1 MLKMAKKRKNDT
13 RLDPFATAVGS
24 SSLDALLEQANA
36 GDVIRMPAPS
46 DPSREITLVC
56 KIIPHGD
63 IESTTEVYGK
73 NRRVQALLNEKS
85 VSDILPAIK
94 QDGRNQHPALLWEQD
109 NTSLVLAGSR
119 RRKACILGNADYL
132 VLSSNDFTD
141 QDAKILAV
149 SSDQYIAP
157 SLWEL
162 GQAYQQTKNELIEQG
177 KKGSYREVAAIE
189 GVSHTAIADAIKAY
203 DQIPADVIALYPTA
217 NHVGR
222 EVAKKLVNAKERD
235 QAGFNQ
241 LVTDLASNQE
251 INAITADDKR
261 ATAITKCLTA
271 EPQNIAKREAIFDNK
286 FISVQRNLKNG
297 DVSIKIDNKV
307 MTDKRLEQLTKL
319 LTAFN

>member
-1 MLKMAKKRKNDT
+1 MAKKRKNDT

-56 KIIPHGD
+56 KVISHSD
-63 IESTTEVYGK
+63 IESTTQVYGK
-73 NRRVQALLNEKS
+73 NRRVQSLLNEKS

-94 QDGRNQHPALLWEQD
+94 EDGRNQHPALLWDQGD
-109 NTSLVLAGSR
+109 TSLVLAGSR

-132 VLSSNDFTD
+132 VLSSSDFTD

-162 GQAYQQTKNELIEQG
+162 GQAYQNTKNELIEQG
-177 KKGSYREVAAIE
+177 KKGSYREIAVIE
-189 GVSHTAIADAIKAY
+189 GVSHTAVADAIKAFE
-203 DQIPADVIALYPTA
+203 QIPADVVALYPTA

-222 EVAKKLVNAKERD
+222 EVAKKLISAKERD
-235 QAGFNQ
+235 QAAFNL
-241 LVTDLASNQE
+241 LVADIANHE
-251 INAITADDKR
+251 DINAAASDDKR
-261 ATAITKCLTA
+261 AMAITKYLTT
-271 EPQNIAKREAIFDNK
+271 EPQIAVKREVVLESNFV
-286 FISVQRNLKNG
+286 SVQRSLKNG
-297 DVSIKIDNKV
+297 DVSVKISNKV

-319 LTAFN
+319 LAAFN

>member
-1 MLKMAKKRKNDT
+1 MAKKRKNDT

-46 DPSREITLVC
+46 DPARQITLVC
-56 KIIPHGD
+56 KVIAHAD
-63 IESTTEVYGK
+63 IESTTGVYGK

-85 VSDILPAIK
+85 VSDILPAIRE
-94 QDGRNQHPALLWEQD
+94 DGRNQHPALLWDQGD
-109 NTSLVLAGSR
+109 KSLVLAGSR
-119 RRKACILGNADYL
+119 RRMACILGNADYL
-132 VLSSNDFTD
+132 VLSSSDFTD

-177 KKGSYREVAAIE
+177 KKGSYREIAAIE

-203 DQIPADVIALYPTA
+203 EQIPADVIALYPTA

-222 EVAKKLVNAKERD
+222 EVAKKLVSAKERD
-235 QAGFNQ
+235 EEVFNQ
-241 LVTDLASNQE
+241 LVSALASDEELNT
-251 INAITADDKR
+251 ITSDDKR
-261 ATAITKCLTA
+261 AMAITKCLTS
-271 EPQNIAKREAIFDNK
+271 EPQVAVKREAVLENN
-286 FISVQRNLKNG
+286 FISVQRNLKSG

-319 LTAFN
+319 LSAFN

>member
-1 MLKMAKKRKNDT
+1 MAKKRKNDT

-46 DPSREITLVC
+46 DPARQITLVC
-56 KIIPHGD
+56 KVIAHAD
-63 IESTTEVYGK
+63 IESTTGVYGK

-85 VSDILPAIK
+85 VSDILPAIRE
-94 QDGRNQHPALLWEQD
+94 DGRNQHPALLWDQGD
-109 NTSLVLAGSR
+109 KSLVLAGSR
-119 RRKACILGNADYL
+119 RRMACILGNADYL
-132 VLSSNDFTD
+132 VLSSSDFID

-177 KKGSYREVAAIE
+177 KKGSYREIAAIE

-203 DQIPADVIALYPTA
+203 EQIPADVIALYPTA

-222 EVAKKLVNAKERD
+222 EVAKKLVSAKERD
-235 QAGFNQ
+235 EEAFNQ
-241 LVTDLASNQE
+241 LVSALASDE
-251 INAITADDKR
+251 ELNAITSDDKR
-261 ATAITKCLTA
+261 AMAITKCLTS
-271 EPQNIAKREAIFDNK
+271 EPQVAVKREAVLENN
-286 FISVQRNLKNG
+286 FISVQRNFKSG

-319 LTAFN
+319 LSAFN

>member
-1 MLKMAKKRKNDT
+1 MARKRKNDT
-13 RLDPFATAVGS
+13 RLDPFATAVGN
-24 SSLDALLEQANA
+24 SSLDALLEQASA

-46 DPSREITLVC
+46 DPTREITLVC
-56 KIIPHGD
+56 KVIPHSD
-63 IESTTEVYGK
+63 IEASTQVYGK

-85 VSDILPAIK
+85 VSDILPAISE
-94 QDGRNQHPALLWEQD
+94 DGRNQHPALLWEQND
-109 NTSLVLAGSR
+109 TSLVLAGSR

-132 VLSSNDFTD
+132 VLSSTDFTD

-177 KKGSYREVAAIE
+177 KKGSYREIATIE
-189 GVSHTAIADAIKAY
+189 GVSHTAIADAVKAY
-203 DQIPADVIALYPTA
+203 EQIPADVISLYPTA

-222 EVAKKLVNAKERD
+222 EVAKKLVIAKERD
-235 QAGFNQ
+235 EAAFNQ
-241 LVTDLASNQE
+241 LVNALANDE
-251 INAITADDKR
+251 ELNVITSDDKR
-261 ATAITKCLTA
+261 AMAITKRLTA
-271 EPQNIAKREAIFDNK
+271 EPEVAAKREAVLENK
-286 FISVQRNLKNG
+286 FISVQRNIKSG

-319 LTAFN
+319 LGAFN

>member
-1 MLKMAKKRKNDT
+1 MAKKRKNDT

-46 DPSREITLVC
+46 DPARQITLVC
-56 KIIPHGD
+56 KVIAHAD
-63 IESTTEVYGK
+63 IESTTGVYGK

-85 VSDILPAIK
+85 VSDILPAIRE
-94 QDGRNQHPALLWEQD
+94 DGRNQHPALLWDQGD
-109 NTSLVLAGSR
+109 KSLVLAGSR
-119 RRKACILGNADYL
+119 RRMACILGNADYL

-177 KKGSYREVAAIE
+177 KKGSYREIAAIE

-203 DQIPADVIALYPTA
+203 EQIPADVIALYPTA

-235 QAGFNQ
+235 EEAFNQ
-241 LVTDLASNQE
+241 LVSALASDE
-251 INAITADDKR
+251 ELNAITSDDKR
-261 ATAITKCLTA
+261 AMAITKCLTS
-271 EPQNIAKREAIFDNK
+271 EPQVAVKREAVLENN
-286 FISVQRNLKNG
+286 FISVQRNLKSG

-319 LTAFN
+319 LSAFN

>member
-1 MLKMAKKRKNDT
+1 MAKKRKNDT

-46 DPSREITLVC
+46 DPARQITLVC
-56 KIIPHGD
+56 KVIAHAD
-63 IESTTEVYGK
+63 IESTTGVYGK

-85 VSDILPAIK
+85 VSDILPAISD
-94 QDGRNQHPALLWEQD
+94 DGRNQHPALLWDQGD
-109 NTSLVLAGSR
+109 KSLVLAGSR
-119 RRKACILGNADYL
+119 RRMACILGNADYL
-132 VLSSNDFTD
+132 VLSSSDFTE

-177 KKGSYREVAAIE
+177 KKGSYREIAALE

-203 DQIPADVIALYPTA
+203 EQIPAEVIALYPTA

-222 EVAKKLVNAKERD
+222 EVAKKLVIAKERD
-235 QAGFNQ
+235 PESFNR
-241 LVTDLASNQE
+241 LVQELASNND
-251 INAITADDKR
+251 INAITSDDKR
-261 ATAITKCLTA
+261 AMAVTKCLTA
-271 EPQNIAKREAIFDNK
+271 EPQTTVKREAVLENDFV
-286 FISVQRNLKNG
+286 SLQRNLKSG
-297 DVSIKIDNKV
+297 DVSIKINNKV

-319 LTAFN
+319 LSAFN

>member
-1 MLKMAKKRKNDT
+1 MAKKRKNDT

-46 DPSREITLVC
+46 DPARQITLVC
-56 KIIPHGD
+56 KVIAHAD
-63 IESTTEVYGK
+63 IESTTGVYGK

-85 VSDILPAIK
+85 VSDILPAISD
-94 QDGRNQHPALLWEQD
+94 DGRNQHPALLWDQGD
-109 NTSLVLAGSR
+109 KSLVLAGSR
-119 RRKACILGNADYL
+119 RRMACILGNADYL
-132 VLSSNDFTD
+132 VLSSSDFTE

-177 KKGSYREVAAIE
+177 KKGSYREIAALE

-203 DQIPADVIALYPTA
+203 EQIPAEVIALYPTA

-222 EVAKKLVNAKERD
+222 EVAKKLVIAKERD
-235 QAGFNQ
+235 PESFNR
-241 LVTDLASNQE
+241 LVQELASNND
-251 INAITADDKR
+251 INAIKSDDKR
-261 ATAITKCLTA
+261 AMAVTKCLTA
-271 EPQNIAKREAIFDNK
+271 EPQTTVKREAVLENDFV
-286 FISVQRNLKNG
+286 SLQRNLKSG
-297 DVSIKIDNKV
+297 DVSIKINNKV

-319 LTAFN
+319 LSAFN

>member
-1 MLKMAKKRKNDT
+1 MAKKRKNDT

-36 GDVIRMPAPS
+36 GDVIRMPSPS
-46 DPSREITLVC
+46 DPARQITLVC
-56 KIIPHGD
+56 KVIAHAD
-63 IESTTEVYGK
+63 IESTTGVYGK

-85 VSDILPAIK
+85 VSDILPAISD
-94 QDGRNQHPALLWEQD
+94 DGRNQHPALLWDQGD
-109 NTSLVLAGSR
+109 KSLVLAGSR
-119 RRKACILGNADYL
+119 RRMACILGNADYL
-132 VLSSNDFTD
+132 VLSSSDFTE

-177 KKGSYREVAAIE
+177 KKGSYREIAALE

-203 DQIPADVIALYPTA
+203 EQIPAEVIALYPTA

-222 EVAKKLVNAKERD
+222 EVAKKLVIAKERD
-235 QAGFNQ
+235 PESFNR
-241 LVTDLASNQE
+241 LVEELASNND
-251 INAITADDKR
+251 INAITSDDKR
-261 ATAITKCLTA
+261 AMAVTKCLTA
-271 EPQNIAKREAIFDNK
+271 EPQTTVKREAVLENDFV
-286 FISVQRNLKNG
+286 SLQRNLKSG
-297 DVSIKIDNKV
+297 DVSIKINNKV

-319 LTAFN
+319 LSAFN

>member
-1 MLKMAKKRKNDT
+1 MAKKRKNDT

-46 DPSREITLVC
+46 DPGRQITLVC
-56 KIIPHGD
+56 KVISHAD
-63 IESTTEVYGK
+63 IESTTGVYGK
-73 NRRVQALLNEKS
+73 NRRVQSLLNEKS
-85 VSDILPAIK
+85 VSDILPAIRD
-94 QDGRNQHPALLWEQD
+94 DGRNQHPALLWDQGE
-109 NTSLVLAGSR
+109 TSLVLAGSR
-119 RRKACILGNADYL
+119 RRMACILGNADYL
-132 VLSSNDFTD
+132 VLSSSDFTD

-177 KKGSYREVAAIE
+177 KKGSYREIAAIE
-189 GVSHTAIADAIKAY
+189 GLSHTAIADAIKAY
-203 DQIPADVIALYPTA
+203 EQIPGDVIALYPTA

-222 EVAKKLVNAKERD
+222 EVAKKLVSAKERD
-235 QAGFNQ
+235 QEAFKQ
-241 LVTDLASNQE
+241 LVLALASDDE
-251 INAITADDKR
+251 LKAITSDDKR
-261 ATAITKCLTA
+261 AMAITKCLTA
-271 EPQNIAKREAIFDNK
+271 EPQVAVKREAVLENK
-286 FISVQRNLKNG
+286 FISVQRNLKSG

-319 LTAFN
+319 LSAFN

>member
-1 MLKMAKKRKNDT
+1 MAKKRKNDT

-46 DPSREITLVC
+46 DPNREITLVC
-56 KIIPHGD
+56 KVIAHNE
-63 IESTTEVYGK
+63 IEKSTQVYGK

-94 QDGRNQHPALLWEQD
+94 EDGRNQHPALLWDQGD
-109 NTSLVLAGSR
+109 MSLVLAGSR
-119 RRKACILGNADYL
+119 RRKACILAGADYL
-132 VLSSNDFTD
+132 VLSSSDFNE
-141 QDAKILAV
+141 QDAKVLAV

-162 GQAYQQTKNELIEQG
+162 GQAYQQTRNELIQQG
-177 KKGSYREVAAIE
+177 KKGSYREIAVIE

-203 DQIPADVIALYPTA
+203 EQISADVIALYPTA

-222 EVAKKLVNAKERD
+222 EVAKKLINAKERD
-235 QAGFNQ
+235 EAAFNE
-241 LVTDLASNQE
+241 LVVSLASNDE
-251 INAITADDKR
+251 VNALEADDKR
-261 ATAITKCLTA
+261 AMLITKLLTA
-271 EPQNIAKREAIFDNK
+271 EPKTALKREAVLEND
-286 FISVQRNLKNG
+286 FISVQRNLKSG
-297 DVSIKIDNKV
+297 DVSIKINNKV

-319 LTAFN
+319 LSAFN

>member
-1 MLKMAKKRKNDT
+1 MARKRKNDT
-13 RLDPFATAVGS
+13 RLDPFATAVGN
-24 SSLDALLEQANA
+24 SSLDALLEQASA

-46 DPSREITLVC
+46 DPTREITLVC
-56 KIIPHGD
+56 KVIPHSD
-63 IESTTEVYGK
+63 IEASTQVYGK

-85 VSDILPAIK
+85 VSDILPAISE
-94 QDGRNQHPALLWEQD
+94 DGRNQHPALLWEQND
-109 NTSLVLAGSR
+109 TSLVLAGSR

-132 VLSSNDFTD
+132 VLSSTDFTD

-177 KKGSYREVAAIE
+177 KKGSYREIATIE
-189 GVSHTAIADAIKAY
+189 GVSHTAIADAVKAFE
-203 DQIPADVIALYPTA
+203 QIPADVISLYPTA

-222 EVAKKLVNAKERD
+222 EVAKKLVIAKERD
-235 QAGFNQ
+235 EAAFNQ
-241 LVTDLASNQE
+241 LVNALANDE
-251 INAITADDKR
+251 ELNAITSDDKR
-261 ATAITKCLTA
+261 AMAITKRLTA
-271 EPQNIAKREAIFDNK
+271 EPEVAAKREAVLENK
-286 FISVQRNLKNG
+286 FISVQRNIKSG

-319 LTAFN
+319 LGAFN

>member
-1 MLKMAKKRKNDT
+1 MAKKRKNDT

-46 DPSREITLVC
+46 DPGRQITLVC
-56 KIIPHGD
+56 KVISHAD
-63 IESTTEVYGK
+63 IESTTGVYGK
-73 NRRVQALLNEKS
+73 NRRVQSLLNEKS
-85 VSDILPAIK
+85 VSDILPAIRD
-94 QDGRNQHPALLWEQD
+94 DGRNQHPALLWDQGE
-109 NTSLVLAGSR
+109 TSLVLAGSR
-119 RRKACILGNADYL
+119 RRMACILGNADYL
-132 VLSSNDFTD
+132 VLSSSDFTD

-177 KKGSYREVAAIE
+177 KKGSYREIAAIE

-203 DQIPADVIALYPTA
+203 EQIPADVIALYPTA

-222 EVAKKLVNAKERD
+222 EVAKKLVSAKERD
-235 QAGFNQ
+235 QEAFKQ
-241 LVTDLASNQE
+241 LVLALSSDE
-251 INAITADDKR
+251 ELNAITSDDKR
-261 ATAITKCLTA
+261 AMAITKCLTA
-271 EPQNIAKREAIFDNK
+271 EPQVAVKREAVLENK
-286 FISVQRNLKNG
+286 FISVQRNLKSG

-319 LTAFN
+319 LSAFN

>member
-1 MLKMAKKRKNDT
+1 MAKKRKNDT

-46 DPSREITLVC
+46 DPARQITLVC
-56 KIIPHGD
+56 KVIAHAD
-63 IESTTEVYGK
+63 IESTTGVYGK

-85 VSDILPAIK
+85 VSDILPAIRE
-94 QDGRNQHPALLWEQD
+94 DGRNQHPALLWDQGD
-109 NTSLVLAGSR
+109 KSLVLAGSR
-119 RRKACILGNADYL
+119 RRMACILGNADYL
-132 VLSSNDFTD
+132 VLSSSDFTD

-177 KKGSYREVAAIE
+177 NKGSYREIAAVE

-203 DQIPADVIALYPTA
+203 EQIPADVIALYPTA

-222 EVAKKLVNAKERD
+222 EVAKKLVSAKERD
-235 QAGFNQ
+235 EEAFNQ
-241 LVTDLASNQE
+241 LVSALASDE
-251 INAITADDKR
+251 ELNAITSDDKR
-261 ATAITKCLTA
+261 AMAITRCLTS
-271 EPQNIAKREAIFDNK
+271 EPQVAVKREAVLENN
-286 FISVQRNLKNG
+286 FISVQRNLKSG

-319 LTAFN
+319 LSAFN

>member
-1 MLKMAKKRKNDT
+1 MAKKRKNDT

-46 DPSREITLVC
+46 DPARQITLVC
-56 KIIPHGD
+56 KVIAHAD
-63 IESTTEVYGK
+63 IESTTGVYGK

-85 VSDILPAIK
+85 VSDILPAISD
-94 QDGRNQHPALLWEQD
+94 DGRNQHPALLWDQGD
-109 NTSLVLAGSR
+109 KSLVLAGSR
-119 RRKACILGNADYL
+119 RRMACILGNADYL
-132 VLSSNDFTD
+132 VLSSSDFTE

-177 KKGSYREVAAIE
+177 KKGSYREIAALE
-189 GVSHTAIADAIKAY
+189 GLSHTAIADAIKAY
-203 DQIPADVIALYPTA
+203 EQIPAEVIALYPTA

-222 EVAKKLVNAKERD
+222 EVAKKLVIAKERD
-235 QAGFNQ
+235 PESFNR
-241 LVTDLASNQE
+241 LVQELASNND
-251 INAITADDKR
+251 INAITSDDKR
-261 ATAITKCLTA
+261 AMAVTKCLTA
-271 EPQNIAKREAIFDNK
+271 EPQTTVKREAVLENDFV
-286 FISVQRNLKNG
+286 SLQRNLKSG
-297 DVSIKIDNKV
+297 DVSIKINNKV

-319 LTAFN
+319 LSAFN

>member
-1 MLKMAKKRKNDT
+1 MAKKRKNDT

-56 KIIPHGD
+56 KVISHSD
-63 IESTTEVYGK
+63 IESTTQVYGK
-73 NRRVQALLNEKS
+73 NRRVQSLLNEKS
-85 VSDILPAIK
+85 VSDILPARK
-94 QDGRNQHPALLWEQD
+94 EDGRNQHPALLWDQGD
-109 NTSLVLAGSR
+109 TSLVLAGSR

-132 VLSSNDFTD
+132 VLSSSDFTD

-162 GQAYQQTKNELIEQG
+162 GQAYQNTKNELIEQG
-177 KKGSYREVAAIE
+177 KKGSYREIAVIE
-189 GVSHTAIADAIKAY
+189 GVSHTAVADAIKAFE
-203 DQIPADVIALYPTA
+203 QIPADVVALYPTA

-222 EVAKKLVNAKERD
+222 EVAKKLISAKERD
-235 QAGFNQ
+235 QAAFNL
-241 LVTDLASNQE
+241 LVADIANHE
-251 INAITADDKR
+251 DINAAASDDKR
-261 ATAITKCLTA
+261 AMAITKYLTT
-271 EPQNIAKREAIFDNK
+271 EPQIAVKREVVLESNFV
-286 FISVQRNLKNG
+286 SVQRSLKNG
-297 DVSIKIDNKV
+297 DVSVKISNKV

-319 LTAFN
+319 LAAFN

>member
-1 MLKMAKKRKNDT
+1 MAKKRKNDT

-56 KIIPHGD
+56 KVISHSD
-63 IESTTEVYGK
+63 IESTTLVYGK
-73 NRRVQALLNEKS
+73 NRRVQSLLNEKA

-94 QDGRNQHPALLWEQD
+94 EDGRNQHPALLWDQGD
-109 NTSLVLAGSR
+109 TSLVLAGSR

-132 VLSSNDFTD
+132 VLSSSDFTD

-162 GQAYQQTKNELIEQG
+162 GQAYQNTKNELIEQG
-177 KKGSYREVAAIE
+177 KKGSYREIAVIE
-189 GVSHTAIADAIKAY
+189 GVSHTAVADAIKAFE
-203 DQIPADVIALYPTA
+203 QIPADVVALYPTA

-222 EVAKKLVNAKERD
+222 EVAKKLISAKERD
-235 QAGFNQ
+235 QAAFNL
-241 LVTDLASNQE
+241 LVADIANYE
-251 INAITADDKR
+251 DINAAASDDKR
-261 ATAITKCLTA
+261 AMAITKYLTT
-271 EPQNIAKREAIFDNK
+271 EPQIAVKREVVLESNFV
-286 FISVQRNLKNG
+286 SVQRSLKNG
-297 DVSIKIDNKV
+297 DVSVKINNKV

-319 LTAFN
+319 LAAFN

>member
-1 MLKMAKKRKNDT
+1 MAKKRKNDT

-56 KIIPHGD
+56 KVISHSD
-63 IESTTEVYGK
+63 IESTTLVYGK
-73 NRRVQALLNEKS
+73 NRRVQSLLNEKS

-94 QDGRNQHPALLWEQD
+94 EDGRNQHPALLWDQGD
-109 NTSLVLAGSR
+109 TSLVLAGSR

-132 VLSSNDFTD
+132 VLSSSDFTD

-162 GQAYQQTKNELIEQG
+162 GQAYQNTKNELIEQG
-177 KKGSYREVAAIE
+177 KKGSYREIAVIE
-189 GVSHTAIADAIKAY
+189 GVSHTAVADAIKAFE
-203 DQIPADVIALYPTA
+203 QIPADVVALYPTA

-222 EVAKKLVNAKERD
+222 EVAKKLISAKERD
-235 QAGFNQ
+235 QAAFNL
-241 LVTDLASNQE
+241 LVADIANHE
-251 INAITADDKR
+251 DINAAASDDKR
-261 ATAITKCLTA
+261 AMAITKYLTT
-271 EPQNIAKREAIFDNK
+271 EPQIAVKREVVLESNFV
-286 FISVQRNLKNG
+286 SVQRSLKNG
-297 DVSIKIDNKV
+297 DVSVKINNKV

-319 LTAFN
+319 LAAFN